1 MTNLMT
7 IVSYQPQLPPPLDES
22 GQITMTIVSF
32 GSNLRPHKMNLTMV
46 VISWVFLAVSSCHPC
61 GRHASEPD
69 CAIRIVHGAKTG
81 VV

>member
-46 VISWVFLAVSSCHPC
+46 VIYLGSFLRSQA
-61 GRHASEPD
+61 
-69 CAIRIVHGAKTG
+69 AIH
-81 VV
+81 VVDMQVNPTLQSG